1 MLGML
6 IWSCGTH
13 ARAVLLYRLDS
24 NTIQR
29 AIPKPTMFHA
39 HSFVVHAGFSMGV
52 SPKAKL
58 PKQTYCTIGWGE
70 GESSTHK
77 WQFHKN
83 GRARDTFALRNCKL
97 MVKAEIVGKEN
108 RNKSEWDLYTS
119 TPAIRDFIPEVT
131 DTSSRLSATSLCHFY
146 W

>member
-1 MLGML
+1 ML

-83 GRARDTFALRNCKL
+83 GRARDAFALRNCQGSLFGSFSAKL
-97 MVKAEIVGKEN
+97 CSKMKQNGTSWDQVGRKL
-108 RNKSEWDLYTS
+108 RPRVAKMLARW
-119 TPAIRDFIPEVT
+119 PAW
-131 DTSSRLSATSLCHFY
+131 SLCSFFWHDF
-146 W
+146 